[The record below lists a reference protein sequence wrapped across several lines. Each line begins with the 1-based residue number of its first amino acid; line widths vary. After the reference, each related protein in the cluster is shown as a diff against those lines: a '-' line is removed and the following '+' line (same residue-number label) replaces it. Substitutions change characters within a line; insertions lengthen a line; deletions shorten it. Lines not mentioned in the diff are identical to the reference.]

1 MNPSDTKKLY
11 DNERYQISIKYFQ
24 LILTPQHTTKNAQFP
39 EKLVN
44 NISPQYYLTYT
55 ILKTS
60 S

>member
-1 MNPSDTKKLY
+1 MQRK
-11 DNERYQISIKYFQ
+11 
-24 LILTPQHTTKNAQFP
+24 TTKNAQFP